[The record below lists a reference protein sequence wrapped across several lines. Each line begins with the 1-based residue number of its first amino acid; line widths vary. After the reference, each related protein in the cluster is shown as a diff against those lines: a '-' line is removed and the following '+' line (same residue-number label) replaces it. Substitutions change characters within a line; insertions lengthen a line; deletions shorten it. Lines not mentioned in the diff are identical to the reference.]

1 VLKKILI
8 ALPIVLITIL
18 LINTLRFSSVQQQV
32 EPIPPIELDQAAS
45 VQRLT
50 DILRFKTISHSDPA
64 SIDRTPFI
72 DLRNY
77 LKAAYPRVHE
87 QLSLEVLG
95 GYSLLYRLA
104 GSDSN
109 LKPIALMAH
118 MDVVPIEQATR
129 DQWEHPPFAGIADN
143 STIWGRGALDDK
155 SSLVA
160 ILEAVEFLLA
170 NNIKPRRDIYLA
182 FGHDEE
188 LGGHKGMATIARELQ
203 QRGVYLEYVLDEG
216 GAITSGISSSLSQ
229 PTALV
234 AVGEKGGVT
243 LELTM
248 RGKGGHSSQ
257 PPPISTIGALSRAVV
272 ALEEQQLPT
281 RLDSPT
287 GTMFDVLAREMG
299 FIPRMLFANRWLTEP
314 LLLKIVGGNY
324 SLNPMLRTT
333 TAPTMFSA
341 GLKSNLLPGSATA
354 IIDFRLLQGDTIES
368 VVSHVKTVINNP
380 DIDVAVKGNNSREAS
395 PVSDHQ
401 SRAFQLIEQTIK
413 QVMPATLVAP
423 NLMTGGSDA
432 KHFSAISENI
442 YHFVPYTIHRENITS
457 VHGVN
462 ERLPISE
469 YMNMIRFYVQLLINT
484 AG

>member
-8 ALPIVLITIL
+8 TLPIALITVL

-32 EPIPPIELDQAAS
+32 EPIPPIGLDQTAS

-64 SIDRTPFI
+64 HVDRAPFI
-72 DLRNY
+72 DLRDH

-104 GSDSN
+104 GSDPD

-129 DQWEHPPFAGIADN
+129 DQWEHPPFAGIVDDG
-143 STIWGRGALDDK
+143 IVWGRGALDDK

-160 ILEAVEFLLA
+160 ILEAVEYLLA
-170 NNIKPRRDIYLA
+170 NNMKPRRDIYLA

-188 LGGHKGMATIARELQ
+188 LGGHKGMAVIAQELQ
-203 QRGVYLEYVLDEG
+203 QRGIHLEYVLDEG

-257 PPPISTIGALSRAVV
+257 PPPISTIGALSRAIV

-281 RLDSPT
+281 TLDSPT

-333 TAPTMFSA
+333 TAPTVFSS
-341 GLKSNLLPGSATA
+341 GLKSNVLPGSATA
-354 IIDFRLLQGDTIES
+354 IINFRLLQGDTIDS
-368 VVSHVKTVINNP
+368 VVSHVQTVIDNP
-380 DIDVAVKGNNSREAS
+380 NIDVAVKGDISREAS

-401 SRAFQLIEQTIK
+401 SRAFQLIEQSIK
-413 QVMPATLVAP
+413 QVIPATLVAP

-432 KHFSAISENI
+432 KHFAAISDNI
-442 YHFVPYTIHRENITS
+442 YHFVPIIIHKGNITS
-457 VHGVN
+457 IHGVN
-462 ERLPISE
+462 ERLPVSE
-469 YMNMIRFYVQLLINT
+469 YMNMIRFYVQLLINSSN
-484 AG
+484 